1 MVEGTL
7 DSTDAKQC
15 ALGFAC
21 GAVAPL
27 LSSSAMLNS
36 VGNGAC
42 LVEGSEAF
50 QQGQKEQQQ
59 SAFKHAHQCAHNKLI
74 QQAKDK
80 QSPDV
85 RAAHQCIK
93 SKVKACFEPC
103 LDGPLSQQ
111 SLCINKRQNSCG
123 KEAVSACKPPPFH
136 QPKDAARD
144 AYSKAMTAC
153 GYHPSSPTLWDEIVG
168 NAEVLGCNLAGER
181 IVQKWMM
188 EDVDRAAEKAST
200 DALEDEAETQAA
212 EKVSQLERRVAALET
227 KLEEAE
233 RRARQEAKMKEAER
247 EEAER
252 EKAEREAEEEP
263 EPEEPVG
270 EDPVPVEEPPFE
282 IPFPF
287 EIPPVAFDAVAEA
300 KWEKSKKSVLRGKGP
315 LPSSNLTRLPEM
327 QKVEAQV
334 DRRID
339 QEYVK
344 EAQRA
349 ASQAERQTAED
360 AHAKKEDLHVA
371 CLLVLFSFPI
381 AISLV
386 RNLDCWEHVRG
397 GGAALADPLLCAEKS
412 ITV

>member
-1 MVEGTL
+1 M
-7 DSTDAKQC
+7 
-15 ALGFAC
+15 
-21 GAVAPL
+21 
-27 LSSSAMLNS
+27 
-36 VGNGAC
+36 
-42 LVEGSEAF
+42 
-50 QQGQKEQQQ
+50 
-59 SAFKHAHQCAHNKLI
+59 
-74 QQAKDK
+74 
-80 QSPDV
+80 
-85 RAAHQCIK
+85 
-93 SKVKACFEPC
+93 
-103 LDGPLSQQ
+103 DGPPSQQ

-123 KEAVSACKPPPFH
+123 KEAVSACQPPPFH
-136 QPKDAARD
+136 QSKDAARD

-153 GYHPSSPTLWDEIVG
+153 GYHPSSPGFWDRIAG

-212 EKVSQLERRVAALET
+212 EKASQLERRVAALET

-233 RRARQEAKMKEAER
+233 RRAEAKMKEAER

-252 EKAEREAEEEP
+252 EREAEEEP

-315 LPSSNLTRLPEM
+315 LPSGNLTKPPEM
-327 QKVEAQV
+327 QKVEAQA

-339 QEYVK
+339 QEYMK
-344 EAQRA
+344 EIQKA

-360 AHAKKEDLHVA
+360 ANANKEDLHVA

-386 RNLDCWEHVRG
+386 RNLDCWERVRG
-397 GGAALADPLLCAEKS
+397 GGATLANPLLCAEES

>member
-1 MVEGTL
+1 M
-7 DSTDAKQC
+7 
-15 ALGFAC
+15 
-21 GAVAPL
+21 
-27 LSSSAMLNS
+27 
-36 VGNGAC
+36 
-42 LVEGSEAF
+42 
-50 QQGQKEQQQ
+50 
-59 SAFKHAHQCAHNKLI
+59 
-74 QQAKDK
+74 
-80 QSPDV
+80 
-85 RAAHQCIK
+85 
-93 SKVKACFEPC
+93 KACFESC
-103 LDGPLSQQ
+103 LDGPPSQQ

-136 QPKDAARD
+136 QSKDAAQD

-270 EDPVPVEEPPFE
+270 EDPVPVEEIPFE
-282 IPFPF
+282 IPF
-287 EIPPVAFDAVAEA
+287 EILPVAFDAVAEA

-327 QKVEAQV
+327 QKVEARV

-360 AHAKKEDLHVA
+360 ANANKEDLHVA
-371 CLLVLFSFPI
+371 GLLVLFSFPI

-386 RNLDCWEHVRG
+386 RNLDCWERVRG
-397 GGAALADPLLCAEKS
+397 GGAALANPLLCAEKS
-412 ITV
+412 TTV

>member
-1 MVEGTL
+1 M
-7 DSTDAKQC
+7 
-15 ALGFAC
+15 
-21 GAVAPL
+21 
-27 LSSSAMLNS
+27 
-36 VGNGAC
+36 
-42 LVEGSEAF
+42 
-50 QQGQKEQQQ
+50 
-59 SAFKHAHQCAHNKLI
+59 
-74 QQAKDK
+74 
-80 QSPDV
+80 
-85 RAAHQCIK
+85 
-93 SKVKACFEPC
+93 KACFEPC

>member
-1 MVEGTL
+1 
-7 DSTDAKQC
+7 
-15 ALGFAC
+15 
-21 GAVAPL
+21 
-27 LSSSAMLNS
+27 
-36 VGNGAC
+36 
-42 LVEGSEAF
+42 
-50 QQGQKEQQQ
+50 
-59 SAFKHAHQCAHNKLI
+59 
-74 QQAKDK
+74 
-80 QSPDV
+80 
-85 RAAHQCIK
+85 
-93 SKVKACFEPC
+93 
-103 LDGPLSQQ
+103 
-111 SLCINKRQNSCG
+111 
-123 KEAVSACKPPPFH
+123 
-136 QPKDAARD
+136 
-144 AYSKAMTAC
+144 MTAC

-200 DALEDEAETQAA
+200 DALEDEAEAQAA

-252 EKAEREAEEEP
+252 EEAEREKAEREAEEEP
-263 EPEEPVG
+263 EPEEPV

-287 EIPPVAFDAVAEA
+287 EIPPVAFEAVAEA

-339 QEYVK
+339 QDYVK
-344 EAQRA
+344 EAQKA

-360 AHAKKEDLHVA
+360 ANANKEDLHVA

-386 RNLDCWEHVRG
+386 RNLDCWERVRG

-412 ITV
+412 ITVWCEVLLLVLKMDSLILLPQIRF